1 MINQT
6 SLRVVEAA
14 RLNDH
19 IGKPLYESYCFS
31 RIPQMIY
38 YLLTGEGEMGLPAS
52 VLGDFPHRYDQVIL
66 ILVDAFGW
74 RFFEQY
80 VEQFEFL
87 KHFQAEGVVSKLTTQ
102 FPSTTAAHVTT
113 IHSGLPVEKSGVYE
127 WFYYEPLLESII
139 APLSF
144 SFAGDHERNTL
155 KQSGVSEHSLFPTQT
170 FYQQLQQQGVQS
182 YCFQHRSYAQS
193 PFSNVVC
200 DGAQISPYRTLPE
213 ALTNLTEA
221 AIANPE
227 KAYYYLYF
235 DGIDAIGH
243 RYGLHSPQFE
253 AEVSTFLLT
262 MERLFYEAM
271 AGKLKNTLVL
281 MTADH
286 GQIEVSPQT
295 TIYLNQL
302 NSSIEPLIKTNSQGQ
317 RLVPAGSPRDM
328 FLYIQAKYLQEAY
341 DLLTYQLSDRAT
353 VYRTETL
360 IDQGFFGLSSPSPA
374 LLNRLGN
381 LIILPHKY
389 ETVWW
394 YEEGRFEQQNFGH
407 HGGLSREE
415 METLLLCISYH

>member
-1 MINQT
+1 MINEV

-14 RLNDH
+14 RIDEH
-19 IGKPLYESYCFS
+19 MGKPLYQSYCFS
-31 RIPQMIY
+31 QIPQLIY
-38 YLLTGEGEMGLPAS
+38 YLLTGDGEMGLPAN
-52 VLGDFPHRYDQVIL
+52 VLGDIPQRYDQVIL

-80 VEQFEFL
+80 VDQFKFL
-87 KHFQAEGVVSKLTTQ
+87 KRFLDAGVVSKLTTQ

-127 WFYYEPLLESII
+127 WFYYEPLLETVI
-139 APLSF
+139 APLLF
-144 SFAGDHERNTL
+144 SFAGDPERNTL
-155 KQSGVSEHSLFPTQT
+155 KQAGVSECSLFPAQT
-170 FYQQLQQQGVQS
+170 LYQQLKQQGVTS
-182 YCFQHRSYAQS
+182 YCFQHQAYALS
-193 PFSNVVC
+193 PFSKVVC
-200 DGAQISPYRTLPE
+200 DGAQISPYRTFPE
-213 ALTNLTEA
+213 ALINLTEA
-221 AIANPE
+221 AIANAE

-243 RYGLHSPQFE
+243 RYGPRSPQFE

-262 MERLFYEAM
+262 MERLFHQAL

-281 MTADH
+281 LTADH

-302 NSSIEPLIKTNSQGQ
+302 HPSIEPLIKTNALGQ
-317 RLVPAGSPRDM
+317 LLVPAGSPRDM
-328 FLYIQAKYLQEAY
+328 FLHIQEEHLKAAY
-341 DLLTYQLSDRAT
+341 DLLTDQLADRAA

-360 IDQGFFGLSSPSPA
+360 IDQGFFGSSSPSSR
-374 LLNRLGN
+374 LTNRLGN
-381 LIILPHKY
+381 LVVLPHKY

-394 YEEGRFEQQNFGH
+394 YEEDRFEQKNLGH

-415 METLLLCISYH
+415 METLLLALPYP

>member
-6 SLRVVEAA
+6 SLRLIEAA
-14 RLNDH
+14 RLNEH

-31 RIPQMIY
+31 QIPQTIY
-38 YLLTGEGEMGLPAS
+38 SLLTGDSEVGLPVS
-52 VLGDFPHRYDQVIL
+52 VLEGLPDRYNQVIL

-80 VEQFEFL
+80 VDQYEFL
-87 KHFQAEGVVSKLTTQ
+87 KHFLIDGVVSKLTTQ

-113 IHSGLPVEKSGVYE
+113 IHTGLPVEKSGVYE
-127 WFYYEPLLESII
+127 WFYYEPLLDSVI
-139 APLSF
+139 APLLY
-144 SFAGDHERNTL
+144 SFAGDHQRDTL
-155 KQSGVSEHSLFPTQT
+155 KQTGVSEHSLFPLQT
-170 FYQQLQQQGVQS
+170 FYQRLQHQGVQS
-182 YCFQHRSYAQS
+182 YCFQHQAYAHS
-193 PFSNVVC
+193 PYSNVVC
-200 DGAQISPYRTLPE
+200 NGATVVPYRTFPE
-213 ALTNLTEA
+213 ALINLTEA
-221 AIANPE
+221 ALTSSE

-243 RYGLHSPQFE
+243 RYGPQSPQFE
-253 AEVSTFLLT
+253 AEVGIFLLT
-262 MERLFYEAM
+262 MERLFHQIL

-302 NSSIEPLIKTNSQGQ
+302 DRSIESLIKTNYQGR
-317 RLVPAGSPRDM
+317 RLVPSGSPRDM
-328 FLYIQAKYLQEAY
+328 FLYIQDNHLDEAC
-341 DLLTYQLSDRAT
+341 DRLSNQLADRAA

-360 IDQGFFGLSSPSPA
+360 IEQGFFGASQPA
-374 LLNRLGN
+374 STLINRLGN
-381 LIILPHKY
+381 LVILPHKH

-407 HGGLSREE
+407 HGGLSRAE
-415 METLLLCISYH
+415 METLLLALPYN

>member
-1 MINQT
+1 MINEA
-6 SLRVVEAA
+6 SLRIIEAA

-19 IGKPLYESYCFS
+19 IGKPLYQSYCFS
-31 RIPQMIY
+31 QIPQLIY
-38 YLLTGEGEMGLPAS
+38 HLLTGDGEMGLPAS
-52 VLGDFPHRYDQVIL
+52 VMGNLPHCYDKVIL

-74 RFFEQY
+74 RFFERY
-80 VEQFEFL
+80 AEQFQFL
-87 KHFQAEGVVSKLTTQ
+87 KHFQTEGVVSKLTTQ

-127 WFYYEPLLESII
+127 WFYYEPLLETII
-139 APLSF
+139 APLLF
-144 SFAGDHERNTL
+144 SFAGDRERDTL
-155 KQSGVSEHSLFPTQT
+155 KQAGVSEQSLFPTQT
-170 FYQQLQQQGVQS
+170 FYQQLKQRGVTS
-182 YCFQHRSYAQS
+182 YCFQHQSYARS

-200 DGAQISPYRTLPE
+200 DGAQIVPYRTFPE

-221 AIANPE
+221 AIAE
-227 KAYYYLYF
+227 SQKAYYYLYF

-243 RYGLHSPQFE
+243 RYGPHSTQFE

-262 MERLFYEAM
+262 MERLFYETL

-302 NSSIEPLIKTNSQGQ
+302 TPSIEPLIKTNSRGQ

-328 FLYIQAKYLQEAY
+328 FLYIQAEHLKEAY
-341 DLLTYQLSDRAT
+341 DLLTHQLSDRAE

-360 IDQGFFGLSSPSPA
+360 IEQGFFGSNTPSPM
-374 LLNRLGN
+374 LINRLGN
-381 LIILPHKY
+381 LAILPHKY

-394 YEEGRFEQQNFGH
+394 YEEDRFEQKNFGH

-415 METLLLCISYH
+415 METLLLALPYS